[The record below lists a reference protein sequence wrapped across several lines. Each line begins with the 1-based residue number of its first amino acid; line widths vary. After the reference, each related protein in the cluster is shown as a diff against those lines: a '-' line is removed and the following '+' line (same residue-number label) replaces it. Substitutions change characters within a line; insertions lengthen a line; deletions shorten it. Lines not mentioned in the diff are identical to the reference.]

1 MCFCKVIYHRFLPAI
16 LFLLLS
22 QLTAYGHEM
31 RPAIADIIVSPAQVS
46 VTIRFNAELFLADID
61 ASTIKD
67 SDDAPNAAA
76 YDRIRQLSPVALG
89 NEFAKRWPRLCRPSQ
104 WSSRKIIDF
113 CLNSSISPAGKNINL
128 NLPRISTAIITAPM
142 PAFEHSIRFW
152 MGCTAGRSYPA
163 PNGRCIDGTSDRIE

>member
-76 YDRIRQLSPVALG
+76 YDRIRQLSPVALS
-89 NEFAKRWPRLCRPSQ
+89 NEFAKRWPAFAEHLNGQAGNHRL
-104 WSSRKIIDF
+104 
-113 CLNSSISPAGKNINL
+113 L
-128 NLPRISTAIITAPM
+128 
-142 PAFEHSIRFW
+142 
-152 MGCTAGRSYPA
+152 
-163 PNGRCIDGTSDRIE
+163 

>member
-1 MCFCKVIYHRFLPAI
+1 M
-16 LFLLLS
+16 LLS

-76 YDRIRQLSPVALG
+76 YDRIRQLSPVALVMNLRNG
-89 NEFAKRWPRLCRPSQ
+89 GPPLQ
-104 WSSRKIIDF
+104 T
-113 CLNSSISPAGKNINL
+113 ISMVKQA
-128 NLPRISTAIITAPM
+128 T
-142 PAFEHSIRFW
+142 
-152 MGCTAGRSYPA
+152 
-163 PNGRCIDGTSDRIE
+163 

>member
-61 ASTIKD
+61 ASEIHCLQKKL
-67 SDDAPNAAA
+67 NGE
-76 YDRIRQLSPVALG
+76 V
-89 NEFAKRWPRLCRPSQ
+89 
-104 WSSRKIIDF
+104 IITF
-113 CLNSSISPAGKNINL
+113 RSISSKEKLLRLSSLKVNSENL
-128 NLPRISTAIITAPM
+128 AVQDIDRPLPFLTIYNAPFKLSDLAII
-142 PAFEHSIRFW
+142 
-152 MGCTAGRSYPA
+152 
-163 PNGRCIDGTSDRIE
+163 

>member
-1 MCFCKVIYHRFLPAI
+1 
-16 LFLLLS
+16 
-22 QLTAYGHEM
+22 M

-89 NEFAKRWPRLCRPSQ
+89 NEFAKRWPAFADHLNVKGFFCKRIF
-104 WSSRKIIDF
+104 II
-113 CLNSSISPAGKNINL
+113 
-128 NLPRISTAIITAPM
+128 
-142 PAFEHSIRFW
+142 
-152 MGCTAGRSYPA
+152 
-163 PNGRCIDGTSDRIE
+163 CIANKPKQKDGNQQR